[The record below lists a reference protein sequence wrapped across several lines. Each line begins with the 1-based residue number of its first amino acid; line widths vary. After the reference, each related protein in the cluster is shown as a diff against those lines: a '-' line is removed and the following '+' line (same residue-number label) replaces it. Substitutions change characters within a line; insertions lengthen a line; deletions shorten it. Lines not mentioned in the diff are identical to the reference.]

1 MKLLEVP
8 EGVVVDV
15 FVKPN
20 AKRFELKIED
30 NELVALCSEVPE
42 KGKVNKELLKELTK
56 IFGNK
61 VELVSGFTSRQKRFL
76 VTGTKTKQVEQ
87 ILQTI

>member
-1 MKLLEVP
+1 MVQMKLLEVA

-30 NELVALCSEVPE
+30 DELVALCSEVPE
-42 KGKVNKELLKELTK
+42 KGKVNKELLKELGKTPNT
-56 IFGNK
+56 GNP
-61 VELVSGFTSRQKRFL
+61 KR
-76 VTGTKTKQVEQ
+76 
-87 ILQTI
+87 